1 MAHED
6 ESGAVLS
13 SSVQTV
19 ETGGLDGLGGDGLG
33 DSFLVG
39 VDDGGIGAD
48 LAEHRLCDGDG
59 FKLIL
64 VCLDG
69 FAHLVILRT
78 VHQVRR
84 LDDKILHAIGN
95 CTVERL
101 GHVVDLLAVTGL
113 DVVDDDLRGEG
124 AADGPVG
131 VRGLQGVF
139 DALDVGHAAV
149 VEGRAEG
156 DDQQLV
162 FADLVLVA
170 GVIQRG
176 VAGVAAEVLGAGF
189 LALDELLLRVG
200 QRVPRGLGRFALR
213 VGVIG
218 ALLHVDGVDER
229 GDVVG
234 GFLIEFFLRGLLLG
248 GLLGFFGRRLFLCGC
263 FGGLLFLGRLL
274 CGGFGLAAGSK
285 QAQQHHGCEQE
296 CDGLF
301 HGDLPLFKNVLKKI

>member
-1 MAHED
+1 M
-6 ESGAVLS
+6 
-13 SSVQTV
+13 
-19 ETGGLDGLGGDGLG
+19 
-33 DSFLVG
+33 
-39 VDDGGIGAD
+39 
-48 LAEHRLCDGDG
+48 
-59 FKLIL
+59 
-64 VCLDG
+64 
-69 FAHLVILRT
+69 
-78 VHQVRR
+78 
-84 LDDKILHAIGN
+84 
-95 CTVERL
+95 
-101 GHVVDLLAVTGL
+101 
-113 DVVDDDLRGEG
+113 VDDDLRGEG

-156 DDQQLV
+156 DDQQLI
-162 FADLVLVA
+162 FADLVLISGVVLGSVA
-170 GVIQRG
+170 GVETK
-176 VAGVAAEVLGAGF
+176 VVGAGLFAFDERF
-189 LALDELLLRVG
+189 LFVG

-248 GLLGFFGRRLFLCGC
+248 GLLGFFGGGLFLCGC
-263 FGGLLFLGRLL
+263 
-274 CGGFGLAAGSK
+274 FGLAAGSK
-285 QAQQHHGCEQE
+285 QTQQHHGCEQE